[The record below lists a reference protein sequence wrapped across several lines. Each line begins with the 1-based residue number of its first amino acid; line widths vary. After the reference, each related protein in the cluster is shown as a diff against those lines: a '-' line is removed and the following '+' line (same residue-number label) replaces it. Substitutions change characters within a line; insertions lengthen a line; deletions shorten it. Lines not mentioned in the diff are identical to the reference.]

1 MIGNIRLYKSLG
13 LKQDNT
19 MYFASLQDQQTF
31 FNAPPNVQFTDYE
44 NVSYNG
50 ARAFKINI
58 NFVSFMFLEYDYLR
72 FEFPNGDGTTRTIYA
87 FIDDI
92 EYVNDNCCAIQSTI
106 DLMQTFMS
114 EIFDSYQYGVV
125 KNYTLKQ
132 NDFLKYIPYSNKYP
146 VSDYKYSEL
155 GNFLL
160 KKTDAEIT
168 SDVGYVAITFDQKI
182 TSVEGFKFLDTK
194 CIDNGLALPFI
205 KILVPVTLT
214 KNQNGY
220 QIDELTIYNINFSL
234 SDTEEKNIYLPNLG
248 GFFASDLYQK
258 GQAFILD
265 VSFVSSSICGET
277 IGKNAVGDTTI
288 FYPYNMRIVDGYDG
302 YYGKYFNIIRTS
314 ENQGY
319 FIQVIQNA
327 PQFRTFDLTNY
338 IDNLSLA
345 RQPYYSIFIGNGYEN
360 ISISL
365 LDFFDEIPV
374 EPLTNN
380 IKLQLN
386 YIQSLTFPSQI
397 AIQPTLIYGE
407 QVLTFKPKN
416 IPLIIGGTDNI
427 IYSTSA
433 WATYVSQNRSFAYSG
448 LATQQSYEKQAF
460 DRQIKGEKQKYVVNA
475 FVGSAKA
482 IAGAVLGSPKML
494 IRSAS
499 DVVGGGAKTLV
510 GIETKQ
516 DVFALEQAKDRAM
529 QQIQFN
535 DIKTSPSQYSNLS
548 SAISNKVFA
557 NKYAVSVYF
566 VSPRNINDVKKYHE
580 IYGYEINKT
589 LDNFSFTSIRK
600 HENFDYISFVS
611 LFIKANIPR
620 DMEETI
626 EQILTNGVRFW
637 YDYTKFLNY
646 SLPNNEVT

>member
-31 FNAPPNVQFTDYE
+31 FNAPPNVQFTDYD

-58 NFVSFMFLEYDYLR
+58 NFLSFMFLEYDYLR

-106 DLMQTFMS
+106 DLMQTFMF

-132 NDFLKYIPYSNKYP
+132 NAFNTYIPYVNKYP

-160 KKTDAEIT
+160 KKTSDEIT
-168 SDVGYVAITFDQKI
+168 QDVGYIAITFDPKI
-182 TSVEGFKFLDTK
+182 TSVEGFNFHDTK
-194 CIDNGLALPFI
+194 CIDNGLTLPFI

-248 GFFASDLYQK
+248 GFFTSELYQK

-277 IGKNAVGDTTI
+277 IGKNTLGDTTI
-288 FYPYNMRIVDGYDG
+288 FYPYNMKTIDGYDG

-314 ENQGY
+314 QNQPY

-327 PQFRTFDLTNY
+327 PQFLTFDLTNY

-345 RQPYYSIFIGNGYEN
+345 RQPYYSIFIGNGYES

-374 EPLTNN
+374 QPLTNN
-380 IKLQLN
+380 VKLQLN

-460 DRQIKGEKQKYVVNA
+460 DREIKGEKQKYVVDA
-475 FVGSAKA
+475 AVGSAMA

-494 IRSAS
+494 MSSTA
-499 DVVGGGAKTLV
+499 DVVGGGAKALI

-516 DVFALEQAKDRAM
+516 DVFALEQSKERAM

-557 NKYAVSVYF
+557 NKYAVSVYL
-566 VSPRNINDVKKYHE
+566 VSPRNINDIKKFHE
-580 IYGYEINKT
+580 LFGYEINKT
-589 LDNFSFTSIRK
+589 LDNFSFASIRN

-611 LFIKANIPR
+611 LFIKPNIPR

-637 YDYTKFLNY
+637 YDYTKFLDY

>member
-92 EYVNDNCCAIQSTI
+92 TYVNDNCCAIQSTI
-106 DLMQTFMS
+106 DLMQTFMF

-132 NDFLKYIPYSNKYP
+132 NAFNTYIPYVNKYP
-146 VSDYKYSEL
+146 VSDYKIEKGIEL
-155 GNFLL
+155 TP
-160 KKTDAEIT
+160 KKEDGLINCGW
-168 SDVGYVAITFDQKI
+168 VLV
-182 TSVEGFKFLDTK
+182 SVDPIFNIGQNTAKY
-194 CIDNGLALPFI
+194 CYDNGMRIPFI
-205 KILVPVTLT
+205 KLAIPIVLSHYIDDEYSFETLNNGAPTSLVKYSSFVTSALYKQIAPYILDISICTT
-214 KNQNGY
+214 
-220 QIDELTIYNINFSL
+220 QIADEYFSSSSVGNVINLSFTDISEKYFEILTISGLNGPILQVLSNKPNEYLYEIPSDIRNNFNL
-234 SDTEEKNIYLPNLG
+234 ARLPYSYIKIGNAFSSVDVNL
-248 GFFASDLYQK
+248 
-258 GQAFILD
+258 LD
-265 VSFVSSSICGET
+265 F
-277 IGKNAVGDTTI
+277 VGDTPLI
-288 FYPYNMRIVDGYDG
+288 D
-302 YYGKYFNIIRTS
+302 
-314 ENQGY
+314 
-319 FIQVIQNA
+319 
-327 PQFRTFDLTNY
+327 FDNYLHINLLT
-338 IDNLSLA
+338 
-345 RQPYYSIFIGNGYEN
+345 
-360 ISISL
+360 
-365 LDFFDEIPV
+365 
-374 EPLTNN
+374 
-380 IKLQLN
+380 
-386 YIQSLTFPSQI
+386 SLTFPTQASLSLNLYNGNDFI
-397 AIQPTLIYGE
+397 PINT
-407 QVLTFKPKN
+407 
-416 IPLIIGGTDNI
+416 PLIIGASENV

-433 WATYVSQNRSFAYSG
+433 WSTYVSQNRQYANMG
-448 LATQQSYEKQAF
+448 LATQQDYEKQSF
-460 DRQIKGEKQKYVVNA
+460 DRQIKGEKQKYVVDA

-482 IAGAVLGSPKML
+482 IAGSVLGSPEML
-494 IRSAS
+494 IKSTS
-499 DVVGGGAKTLV
+499 DVVGGGAKTLI

-516 DVFALEQAKDRAM
+516 DVFAIEQAKDRAM
-529 QQIQFN
+529 QRIQFN
-535 DIKTSPSQYSNLS
+535 DIKTSPSAYDNLTS
-548 SAISNKVFA
+548 PVTARFN
-557 NKYAVSVYF
+557 AVYYPLCVYLYTA
-566 VSPRNINDVKKYHE
+566 RNINDVKKYHE

-611 LFIKANIPR
+611 LFIHANIPR

-637 YDYTKFLNY
+637 YDYTKFLDY

>member
-92 EYVNDNCCAIQSTI
+92 TYVNDNCCAIQSTI
-106 DLMQTFMS
+106 DLMQTFMF

-132 NDFLKYIPYSNKYP
+132 NAFNTYIPYVNKYP
-146 VSDYKYSEL
+146 VSDYKIEKGIEL
-155 GNFLL
+155 TP
-160 KKTDAEIT
+160 KKEDGLINCGWVLIT
-168 SDVGYVAITFDQKI
+168 VDPAFDNTNI
-182 TSVEGFKFLDTK
+182 FKHY
-194 CIDNGLALPFI
+194 CYDNGMRIPFI
-205 KILVPVTLT
+205 KLAIPIVLSYLIDDSYTFQKPDGAGGQT
-214 KNQNGY
+214 KIIQYSRFVNTAFY
-220 QIDELTIYNINFSL
+220 KQIAPY
-234 SDTEEKNIYLPNLG
+234 
-248 GFFASDLYQK
+248 
-258 GQAFILD
+258 ILD
-265 VSFVSSSICGET
+265 ISICTTQIADEYFSSSTLENRINLTFTDTSEQHFEFKGITGDSELVEYLIPQVISNMSNEYKYEIPT
-277 IGKNAVGDTTI
+277 SIRNNFNLARLPYSYIKIGNGFSSVDINLLDFVGDT
-288 FYPYNMRIVDGYDG
+288 P
-302 YYGKYFNIIRTS
+302 IID
-314 ENQGY
+314 
-319 FIQVIQNA
+319 
-327 PQFRTFDLTNY
+327 FDNYLHINLLT
-338 IDNLSLA
+338 
-345 RQPYYSIFIGNGYEN
+345 
-360 ISISL
+360 
-365 LDFFDEIPV
+365 
-374 EPLTNN
+374 
-380 IKLQLN
+380 
-386 YIQSLTFPSQI
+386 SLTFPTQASL
-397 AIQPTLIYGE
+397 TLNLYNGNDFIPIN
-407 QVLTFKPKN
+407 T
-416 IPLIIGGTDNI
+416 PLIIGASENA

-433 WATYVSQNRSFAYSG
+433 WSTYVSQNRQYANMG
-448 LATQQSYEKQAF
+448 LATQQNYDKQAF
-460 DRQIKGEKQKYVVNA
+460 DRQIKGEKQKYVVDA

-482 IAGAVLGSPKML
+482 IAGAVLGSPEML
-494 IRSAS
+494 IGSTS
-499 DVVGGGAKTLV
+499 DVVGGGAKTLI

-516 DVFALEQAKDRAM
+516 DVFAIERAKDRAM

-535 DIKTSPSQYSNLS
+535 DIKTSPSAYDNLTS
-548 SAISNKVFA
+548 PVTARFN
-557 NKYAVSVYF
+557 AVYYPLCVYLYTA
-566 VSPRNINDVKKYHE
+566 RNINDVKKYHE

-589 LDNFSFTSIRK
+589 LDNFSFTSIRN

-637 YDYTKFLNY
+637 YDYTKFLDY

>member
-106 DLMQTFMS
+106 DLMQTFMF

-132 NDFLKYIPYSNKYP
+132 SNFNTYIPYVNKYP

-168 SDVGYVAITFDQKI
+168 SDVGYIAITFDPKI

-194 CIDNGLALPFI
+194 CIDNGLTLPFI

-248 GFFASDLYQK
+248 GFFTSDLYQK

-319 FIQVIQNA
+319 FIQVIQNT
-327 PQFRTFDLTNY
+327 PQFQTFDLTNY

-460 DRQIKGEKQKYVVNA
+460 DRQIKGEKQKYVVDA

-482 IAGAVLGSPKML
+482 IAGAIFGSPEML
-494 IRSAS
+494 IKSTS

-557 NKYAVSVYF
+557 NKYAVSVYL

-589 LDNFSFTSIRK
+589 LDNFSFTTIRN

-611 LFIKANIPR
+611 LFIHANIPR

-637 YDYTKFLNY
+637 YDYTKFLDY

>member
-58 NFVSFMFLEYDYLR
+58 NFLSFMFLEYDYLR

-106 DLMQTFMS
+106 DLMQTFMF
-114 EIFDSYQYGVV
+114 EIFNSYQYGVV

-132 NDFLKYIPYSNKYP
+132 NAFNTYIPYVNKYP

-160 KKTDAEIT
+160 KKTDVEIT
-168 SDVGYVAITFDQKI
+168 SDVGYIAITFDQKI
-182 TSVEGFKFLDTK
+182 TSVEGFNFYDTK
-194 CIDNGLALPFI
+194 CIDNGLSLPFI
-205 KILVPVTLT
+205 KILIPVTLT

-220 QIDELTIYNINFSL
+220 QIDETINYSFHFSL
-234 SDTEEKNIYLPNLG
+234 SDTEEKDIYLPNLSS
-248 GFFASDLYQK
+248 FYLSDLYQK

-265 VSFVSSSICGET
+265 ISFVSSSICGET
-277 IGKNAVGDTTI
+277 LGKNTLGVNTI
-288 FYPYNMRIVDGYDG
+288 YYPYNMSEKTDYQG

-314 ENQGY
+314 DTQPY
-319 FIQVIQNA
+319 FIQVIENK
-327 PQFRTFDLTNY
+327 PQFLIFDLTSY

-345 RQPYYSIFIGNGYEN
+345 RQPYYSIFLGNGYEN

-374 EPLTNN
+374 QPLTNN
-380 IKLQLN
+380 VKLQLN

-397 AIQPTLIYGE
+397 AIQLTLIYGE

-460 DRQIKGEKQKYVVNA
+460 DRQIKGEKQKYVVDA

-482 IAGAVLGSPKML
+482 IAGAVLGSPEML
-494 IRSAS
+494 IRSTS
-499 DVVGGGAKTLV
+499 DVVGGGAKALI

-516 DVFALEQAKDRAM
+516 DVFALEQAKERAM

-557 NKYAVSVYF
+557 NKYAVSVYL
-566 VSPRNINDVKKYHE
+566 VSPRNINDIKKYHE
-580 IYGYEINKT
+580 LYGYEINKT
-589 LDNFSFTSIRK
+589 LDSFSFSSIRN

-637 YDYTKFLNY
+637 YDYTKFLDY